1 VIVEPNA
8 TLAPPVVAVMVVH
21 QPGPWFDEAL
31 AALAAQDY
39 GNLKNLF
46 LVVGEPGDLPAR
58 IRDRVPSAFV
68 RAVENNP
75 GFGAAANEVLRLVEG
90 DNGFFCFLHD
100 DLALEQGAIRLLV
113 EELYRSNAGVV
124 GPKLVSWDDPT
135 VLQHVGLGVD
145 RFGEVDPIVEPGEV
159 DQEQHD
165 AVRDTFAVP
174 SACLL
179 VRADL
184 FRAIG
189 GFDPTIEYHGDD
201 IDLCWRAHLGGA
213 RVIVVPAARA
223 RHVEQ
228 LAVRRPDLRHAS
240 LIARNRMRT
249 VATLTGAS
257 RLPLVSLQLVLATVA
272 EAVVGILT
280 GRFRQVG
287 ALLSSLVG
295 MVPRTPSYFARR
307 RSLVK
312 LREVPDSEVA
322 GLQVR
327 GSARLTSYMRS
338 RDSRQVDPD
347 STTER
352 RWRQTAGSAPAMAWI
367 AISLLALFGSR
378 QLITDGVPRFGEFL
392 AFPSSPRA
400 MFSEYL
406 SGWSGHGLG
415 STTASPTGV
424 GLLVIGSVGTLFHMA
439 LLHTLLVVG
448 LLFAGYMGMWRLAS
462 LFPTARARIAALVV
476 YAAVP
481 LPSQL
486 LANGRWAALACFAA
500 APWALHHLRR
510 IAGMDTAGSRHDEAV
525 ERSVVVPGRK
535 QLRWAAQL
543 TLLTA
548 VVVAFAPSFAL
559 LLVLVGVFV
568 GAATVLC
575 GGSPLAAA
583 KLAGVAL
590 GAAVVALI
598 ANLPWAMSLTGSDGW
613 TSIVGVPLSSARS
626 LGIAELARFLADSGG
641 LGVVATLL
649 FLPVVIAPLVA
660 RAWRFTWAIRAA
672 ALVFGFGGLALLDD
686 RAALPVRMPE
696 PGVLLVP
703 VAIGVALAA
712 ACLAAAFQDDVLGG
726 SFGWRQPLGLLAAAG
741 VVVGVIPGAFAVTD
755 GGWGTPDRT
764 LVSVLNQLP
773 VNPPEGDYR
782 VLWIGDPAVIPVASY
797 TYQPGVGYALT
808 DDGAP
813 TINGFWS
820 GRPTAVEA
828 EVATALRQMAA
839 GVTLRGGRLLAQYG
853 IRYVIVPLADGA
865 HGTVGHPL
873 PTPLGLVDVLEDQ
886 LDLAAPLT
894 RPPNYLIYENT
905 AYTPTR
911 SMLSAEGAADSQEAG
926 GEAMASADLRG
937 SVPFGIGGPDIGNFT
952 GAVTAGTLHVAVPF
966 DSNWSLS
973 VDGTTV
979 RARRAFGSTLAFD
992 VPTAGNAT
1000 LSYETPFSH
1009 SAWLG
1014 LQVLIWIALGLAA
1027 SHVSLARLRQR
1038 RRQTARVADTTPVAD
1053 LTAPLVDVDVDDLP
1067 WSAGDGD
1074 VS

>member
-1 VIVEPNA
+1 
-8 TLAPPVVAVMVVH
+8 MVVH
-21 QPGPWFDEAL
+21 QPGAWFDEAL
-31 AALAAQDY
+31 DALAAQDY

-46 LVVGEPGDLPAR
+46 LVVGDPGDIPGR
-58 IRDRVPSAFV
+58 IRDRVPNAFV
-68 RAVENNP
+68 RAVDNNP
-75 GFGAAANEVLRLVEG
+75 GFGAAANEVLHLVEG

-100 DLALEQGAIRLLV
+100 DLALEPGAIRLLI

-124 GPKLVSWDDPT
+124 GPKLVTWNDPT

-165 AVRDTFAVP
+165 AVRDTFALP

-184 FRAIG
+184 FRSIG
-189 GFDPTIEYHGDD
+189 GFDPNIEFYGDD
-201 IDLCWRAHLGGA
+201 VDLCWRAHLGGA
-213 RVIVVPAARA
+213 RVVVVPAARA
-223 RHVEQ
+223 RHVER
-228 LAVRRPDLRHAS
+228 LAERRPDLRHDS
-240 LIARNRMRT
+240 LMARNRVRS

-257 RLPLVSLQLVLATVA
+257 RLPLVSLQLVLVTLA
-272 EAVVGILT
+272 EAVVGLLT

-287 ALLSSLVG
+287 ASLTALLG

-327 GSARLTSYMRS
+327 GSARMASYLRS

-352 RWRQTAGSAPAMAWI
+352 RWRQTAGSAPALAWL
-367 AISLLALFGSR
+367 AVSVLALFGSR

-392 AFPSSPRA
+392 VFPASPRA
-400 MFSEYL
+400 MLSDYL

-415 STTASPTGV
+415 STTASPTGI
-424 GLLVIGSVGTLFHMA
+424 GLLVVGSVATLFHMA

-448 LLFAGYMGMWRLAS
+448 LLFVGYLGMWRLAS
-462 LFPTARARIAALVV
+462 LFPTARARITALVV

-486 LANGRWAALACFAA
+486 LSDGRWAALVCYAA

-510 IAGMDTAGSRHDEAV
+510 IAGIDTTGSRLDQSV
-525 ERSVVVPGRK
+525 ERSVTVAGRK
-535 QLRWAAQL
+535 QLRWTAQL

-548 VVVAFAPSFAL
+548 VAVAFAPSFAL
-559 LLVLVGVFV
+559 LLALIGVLLGL
-568 GAATVLC
+568 ATLLC
-575 GGSPLAAA
+575 GGSPTAAA
-583 KLAGVAL
+583 KLAG
-590 GAAVVALI
+590 AAIAATVVALF
-598 ANLPWAMSLTGSDGW
+598 ANLPWATSLTGSDGW
-613 TSIVGVPLSSARS
+613 TSIVGVPVSSARS
-626 LGIAELARFLADSGG
+626 LGVAQLARFLADDSG
-641 LGVVATLL
+641 LGAVALLL
-649 FLPVVIAPLVA
+649 FLPVFVAPLVA
-660 RAWRFTWAIRAA
+660 RAWRFTWAIRSS
-672 ALVFGFGGLALLDD
+672 ALVFGFGALAILDD

-726 SFGWRQPLGLLAAAG
+726 SFGWRQPLGLLAGIG
-741 VVVGVIPGAFAVTD
+741 VVVGMVPGAFAVAD

-764 LVSVLNQLP
+764 LVSVLTQLP
-773 VNPPEGDYR
+773 VDPPEGNYR
-782 VLWIGDPAVIPVASY
+782 VLWIGDPLAIPVASY

-808 DDGAP
+808 DDGP
-813 TINGFWS
+813 LTIENFWS
-820 GRPTAVEA
+820 GRPTAVEE

-865 HGTVGHPL
+865 HGTVGEPL
-873 PTPLGLVDVLEDQ
+873 PTPSGLVDVLEDQ

-894 RPPNYLIYENT
+894 RPPNYLIYENS

-911 SMLSAEGAADSQEAG
+911 SVLSEQGAAASQEAG

-937 SVPFGIGGPDIGNFT
+937 SVPFGTGGPDIGQFT
-952 GAVTAGTLHVAVPF
+952 GDVTVGTLHVAVPF

-973 VDGTTV
+973 VDGV
-979 RARRAFGSTLAFD
+979 AVSSRRAFGSTLAFD
-992 VPTAGNAT
+992 VPVAGRAT
-1000 LSYETPFSH
+1000 LSYDTPPSH
-1009 SAWLG
+1009 SLWLVVQ
-1014 LQVLIWIALGLAA
+1014 LLIWLALAVVA
-1027 SHVSLARLRQR
+1027 SRSSLTGVRRRPQR
-1038 RRQTARVADTTPVAD
+1038 RPTARARHTAPVADPTSHVAD
-1053 LTAPLVDVDVDDLP
+1053 LTTPLVVANVDDLP
-1067 WSAGDGD
+1067 WATSEGEL
-1074 VS
+1074 

>member
-1 VIVEPNA
+1 MEP
-8 TLAPPVVAVMVVH
+8 TGSLAPPVVAVMVVH
-21 QPGPWFDEAL
+21 QPGPWFDEVLEAL
-31 AALAAQDY
+31 ATQDY
-39 GNLKNLF
+39 SNLKNLF
-46 LVVGEPGDLPAR
+46 LVVGEPGDVPAQ
-58 IRDRVPSAFV
+58 IRDRVPNAFV
-68 RAVENNP
+68 RAVESNP
-75 GFGAAANEVLRLVEG
+75 GFGTAANEVLRLVEG

-100 DLALEQGAIRLLV
+100 DVALEQGAIRLLV
-113 EELYRSNAGVV
+113 EELYRSNAGIV
-124 GPKLVSWDDPT
+124 GPKLVTWDDPT

-145 RFGEVDPIVEPGEV
+145 RFGEVDPIVEPGEI

-184 FRAIG
+184 FRVIG
-189 GFDPTIEYHGDD
+189 GFDPTIEFYGDD
-201 IDLCWRAHLGGA
+201 VDLCWRAHLGGA

-223 RHVEQ
+223 RHIEHLTQ
-228 LAVRRPDLRHAS
+228 RRPDLRHAS
-240 LIARNRMRT
+240 LMARNRMRS

-257 RLPLVSLQLVLATVA
+257 RLPLVSLQLVLVTVA
-272 EAVVGILT
+272 EAIVGVLT
-280 GRFRQVG
+280 GRFRKVG
-287 ALLSSLVG
+287 ASLAALLG
-295 MVPRTPSYFARR
+295 MVPRTPGYFARR

-327 GSARLTSYMRS
+327 GSARLASYMRS

-352 RWRQTAGSAPAMAWI
+352 RWRQTAGSAPALAWL
-367 AISLLALFGSR
+367 AVSLLALFGSR
-378 QLITDGVPRFGEFL
+378 QLIANGVPRFGEFL
-392 AFPSSPRA
+392 AFPASPRA
-400 MFSEYL
+400 MLSEYL

-415 STTASPTGV
+415 STTASPTGIA
-424 GLLVIGSVGTLFHMA
+424 LLVVASVGTLFHMS
-439 LLHTLLVVG
+439 LLHTVCVVG
-448 LLFAGYMGMWRLAS
+448 LLFAGYLGMWRLAS

-486 LANGRWAALACFAA
+486 LANGRWAALVCYAA

-510 IAGMDTAGSRHDEAV
+510 IAGIDTTGRRHDEAV
-525 ERSVVVPGRK
+525 ERSVVVVGRK

-559 LLVLVGVFV
+559 LLVVIGVLM
-568 GAATVLC
+568 ACATLLC
-575 GGSPLAAA
+575 GGSPMAAA
-583 KLAGVAL
+583 KLAGAAL
-590 GAAVVALI
+590 GATVVALI
-598 ANLPWAMSLTGSDGW
+598 ANLPWARSLSGSDGW
-613 TSIVGVPLSSARS
+613 TSIVGVPVSSARS
-626 LGIAELARFLADSGG
+626 LGVGQLGRFLADEGG
-641 LGVVATLL
+641 FGIVAVLL
-649 FLPVVIAPLVA
+649 FLPVLAAPLVA

-672 ALVFGFGGLALLDD
+672 ALVVGFGALAILDD

-726 SFGWRQPLGLLAAAG
+726 SFGWRQPLGLLAGIG
-741 VVVGVIPGAFAVTD
+741 VVVGIVPGAFAVTD

-764 LVSVLNQLP
+764 LVSVMTQLP
-773 VNPPEGDYR
+773 VDPPEGNYR
-782 VLWIGDPAVIPVASY
+782 VLWIGDPAAIPVTPY

-808 DDGAP
+808 DDGEL
-813 TINGFWS
+813 TIEDFWT
-820 GRPTAVEA
+820 GRPTPVEA

-865 HGTVGHPL
+865 HGTVGAPL
-873 PTPLGLVDVLEDQ
+873 ATPSGLVDVLEDQ

-894 RPPNYLIYENT
+894 RPPNYLIYENS

-911 SMLSAEGAADSQEAG
+911 SVLSEAGAAASKEAG
-926 GEAMASADLRG
+926 GEAMASADVRG
-937 SVPFGIGGPDIGNFT
+937 SVPFGVGGRDIGEFT
-952 GAVTAGTLHVAVPF
+952 SDVAAGTLHIAVPY

-973 VDGTTV
+973 VDGTKV
-979 RARRAFGSTLAFD
+979 PARRAFGSTLAFD
-992 VPTAGNAT
+992 LPAAGRAT
-1000 LSYETPFSH
+1000 LSYNTPLSR
-1009 SAWLG
+1009 SLWLVLQLLVWLVLG
-1014 LQVLIWIALGLAA
+1014 LIA
-1027 SHVSLARLRQR
+1027 SRFSLARLGR
-1038 RRQTARVADTTPVAD
+1038 RRQPIVHVVDTTPVAD
-1053 LTAPLVDVDVDDLP
+1053 LTAPLVATDGDDLT
-1067 WSAGDGD
+1067 WVASEEEL
-1074 VS
+1074 S